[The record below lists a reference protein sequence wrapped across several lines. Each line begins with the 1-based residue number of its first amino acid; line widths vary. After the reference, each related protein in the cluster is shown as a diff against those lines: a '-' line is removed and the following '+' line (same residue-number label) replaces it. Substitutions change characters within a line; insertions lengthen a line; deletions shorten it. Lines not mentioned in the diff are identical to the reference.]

1 MLFQFLKKSGIPL
14 YLDDIFLILIIPE
27 PQTQRRVK
35 EDVRSA
41 AKSESYTVCN
51 YTYII
56 LILHMSRGALITILW
71 QLLLSMLPV
80 S

>member
-35 EDVRSA
+35 ERVRSA
-41 AKSESYTVCN
+41 AKSESTVCN